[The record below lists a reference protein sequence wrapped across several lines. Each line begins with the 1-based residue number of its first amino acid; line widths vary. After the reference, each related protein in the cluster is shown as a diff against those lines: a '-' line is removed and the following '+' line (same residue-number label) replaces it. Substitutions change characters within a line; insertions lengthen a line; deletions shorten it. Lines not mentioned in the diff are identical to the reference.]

1 MASLSF
7 DHLAIPVADAAHARE
22 LFGDILELPLIA
34 AYTGD
39 DWDGAP
45 WLMMI
50 YGLNGGGQIALC
62 ALADGRSL
70 PKPATDLPHYAFSV
84 RDRATLQRWRRK
96 LKSAGFA
103 PRDEDHGH
111 QLSVYFEDRTGTTW
125 EITAPPSRNRPDA
138 EAGTVITDWLAKH
151 SNPGRNGPDTS
162 ATGPNR

>member
-22 LFGDILELPLIA
+22 LF
-34 AYTGD
+34 
-39 DWDGAP
+39 
-45 WLMMI
+45 
-50 YGLNGGGQIALC
+50 GQIALC

-84 RDRATLQRWRRK
+84 RDRATLERWRQR
-96 LKSAGFA
+96 LKSAGFD
-103 PRDEDHGH
+103 PRDEVHGN
-111 QLSVYFEDRTGTTW
+111 QVSVYFEDRTGTTW
-125 EITAPPSRNRPDA
+125 EITAPPSRNRPDR
-138 EAGTVITDWLAKH
+138 EAGAVISDWLAKH

>member
-22 LFGDILELPLIA
+22 FFGSVFGLPLIA

-50 YGLNGGGQIALC
+50 YGLKNGGQVALC

-70 PKPATDLPHYAFSV
+70 PKPGADLPHYAFSV
-84 RDRATLQRWRRK
+84 RDRATLKRWRQK
-96 LKSAGFA
+96 LKAAGFA
-103 PRDEDHGH
+103 VRDEDHGN
-111 QLSVYFEDRTGTTW
+111 QLSVYFEDRGGTTW
-125 EITAPPSRNRPDA
+125 EITAPPSRNAPDR
-138 EAGTVITDWLAKH
+138 EAGSVISDWIAKH
-151 SNPGRNGPDTS
+151 SNRG
-162 ATGPNR
+162 